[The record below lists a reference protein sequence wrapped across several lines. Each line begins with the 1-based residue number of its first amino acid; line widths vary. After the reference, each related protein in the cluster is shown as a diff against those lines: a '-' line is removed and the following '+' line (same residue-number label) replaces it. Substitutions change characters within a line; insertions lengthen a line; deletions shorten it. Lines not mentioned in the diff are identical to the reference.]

1 MGWDITYHPV
11 GADEVRSIYFKGLAD
26 PSHIDTIIE
35 MFSLDEF
42 YAEQLRMRF
51 EEARGIE
58 EEVPFN
64 KGHAFYTAIILGFL
78 RKHHYIRGGAF
89 SFLTDDAVMATYVGD
104 WKTLIPEV
112 YRQKKT
118 ENQLTENYCGGVY
131 LPHAALKKLR
141 EDYQTTPHVKAKMDE
156 AFSHGRL
163 DIFWKAVDDA
173 IENDL
178 GLIEAAEVV
187 EPNPLNLDASRSLS
201 NLFNCSPDGA
211 ILYSEAVAIQLNE
224 AIEKQKIES
233 PPPKKGFFSRL
244 FGK

>member
-11 GADEVRSIYFKGLAD
+11 KADEVHSIYFQGLTD
-26 PSHIDTIIE
+26 PNHIDSIIE
-35 MFSLDEF
+35 MFSVDEF

-78 RKHHYIRGGAF
+78 RKHYYIRGGAF
-89 SFLTDDAVMATYVGD
+89 SFLTDDAVIATYLGD
-104 WKTLIPEV
+104 WKTLIPED
-112 YRQKKT
+112 YREKKI

-141 EDYQTTPHVKAKMDE
+141 EDYQTIPHVKEKMDE

-173 IENDL
+173 IENGL

-211 ILYSEAVAIQLNE
+211 ILYSEAVATQLNE
-224 AIEKQKIES
+224 AIEKQKTES
-233 PPPKKGFFSRL
+233 PSPQKGFFSRL